1 MTERCAP
8 LQAFAS
14 VSSAP
19 ARRGHANTPRCGQ
32 ALGCCRLHAPVQR
45 RVQCARR
52 AALGQAPG
60 LASPDMSGQ
69 CGVST
74 NMYGHARTT
83 PLAAPSPPKG
93 GSRCSS
99 QAAEPPRAPDEED
112 ATWDA
117 TNLDRTRRIGRTVGI
132 QGWTVVEIPSTPPG
146 RHHKHVHPSG
156 RPPPRLAGAPP
167 RSGRPSLPSPSSSAS
182 RSLTLSHLAAAAATP
197 LRRDRLL
204 GAAGRHGARRVTS
217 APRAHP
223 PGVLASRR
231 KGR

>member
-14 VSSAP
+14 VSFAP

-83 PLAAPSPPKG
+83 PLAAPSLPKG

-132 QGWTVVEIPSTPPG
+132 QGVDGIELKYRPLHPVGITNTSTPRGVLLRGSPE
-146 RHHKHVHPSG
+146 RR
-156 RPPPRLAGAPP
+156 RPQGVPRFRPLP
-167 RSGRPSLPSPSSSAS
+167 RQRLGAS
-182 RSLTLSHLAAAAATP
+182 RS
-197 LRRDRLL
+197 RI
-204 GAAGRHGARRVTS
+204 
-217 APRAHP
+217 
-223 PGVLASRR
+223 
-231 KGR
+231 